1 MIIVYGSRYGAA
13 KRYAEKL
20 ADMAGAAAI
29 PFEDVS
35 ALRSKAQTRSHS
47 STSAAYTPEASGV

>member
-20 ADMAGAAAI
+20 ADMAGPAAN
-29 PFEDVS
+29 PFEDVAALGAGNTSPS
-35 ALRSKAQTRSHS
+35 AFC
-47 STSAAYTPEASGV
+47 